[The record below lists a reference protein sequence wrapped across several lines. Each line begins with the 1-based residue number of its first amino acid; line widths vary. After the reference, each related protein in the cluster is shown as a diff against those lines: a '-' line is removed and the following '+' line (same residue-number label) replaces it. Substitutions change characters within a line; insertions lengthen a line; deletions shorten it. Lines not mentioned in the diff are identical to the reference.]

1 MRILR
6 SIPVKCVL
14 AEGPL
19 WHEGEGVCYWV
30 DIEGKKLYRYNW
42 DNELLENWDFAHRVT
57 FVLPGKNKKLILG
70 MDKDVVRFDPKTGEV
85 EYLIQVD
92 QEHPD
97 NRCNDAKADVAGR
110 LWVGTMSRALTP
122 GAGSLYRIGSKL
134 QVDHILGEL
143 TIGNG
148 MAWSEDASAFYYIDS
163 PSREIKKYDFDKTT
177 GAIHFDRVAVLIPEV
192 LGMPDGMCMDRQ
204 GRLWVA
210 IYGGGGVYVYN
221 PESGELVQKV
231 PIPAPHVTSCAFV
244 RPELDMLMVTTA
256 REYLSDEALADFP
269 DSGDVFFVE
278 VDAKGYAPYEVNF

>member
-1 MRILR
+1 MKILR

-14 AEGPL
+14 GEGPL
-19 WHEGEGVCYWV
+19 WHDGEKVCYWV

-42 DNELLENWDFAHRVT
+42 DKELLEVWDFAQRVT
-57 FVLPGKNKKLILG
+57 FVLPGKNNKLILG
-70 MDKDVVRFDPKTGEV
+70 MDKQVVRFDPKTEEV
-85 EYLIQVD
+85 DYLIQLD

-97 NRCNDAKADVAGR
+97 NRCNDAKADPAGR
-110 LWVGTMSRALTP
+110 LWIGTMSTALTQ
-122 GAGSLYRIGSKL
+122 GAGSLYRIGSGL

-148 MAWSEDASAFYYIDS
+148 MAWSKDGSAFYYIDS
-163 PSREIKKYDFDKTT
+163 PTRAIKKYDFDKTT
-177 GAIHFDRVAVLIPEV
+177 GAIYFDRVVVLIPED

-210 IYGGGGVYVYN
+210 IYGGGGVYVYD
-221 PESGELVQKV
+221 PESGKQIQKV

-244 RPELDMLMVTTA
+244 GPQWDMLMVTTA

-269 DSGDVFFVE
+269 ESGNVFFVE
-278 VDAKGYAPYEVNF
+278 VDAQGYAPYEVNF